1 MSLRLTSL
9 PSTGFASAAAAAA
22 ARPSAAEVRSQRNA
36 VFSREQARQRA
47 LYPRIEK
54 IEVSMQGPGLDGTLL
69 VMNRGMST
77 PLSCARHLT
86 EYHVNNSVLA
96 LVDGEPWPLHQPLTD
111 SCSMTLLTFKD
122 SDPTLANQAYWRSC
136 AALLGQVLQTAF
148 KDDYNVEL
156 LSTPEV
162 PVTSGAFC
170 CDVALDPQLDS
181 WTPSEES
188 LRSLTK
194 GAQQLI
200 HKDLPWEPLEVAPS
214 VGAGGL
220 LTQQVALRSSD
231 RLLVCFFSLQYKQE
245 EVEEKAAQH
254 PKGRVTLYRCGDH
267 VLLSAGPL
275 VARTG
280 LCSQYEVTALHSL
293 GQGPWG
299 LHRRAQGLSLPLQL
313 QAHHTV
319 WRKLRQRA
327 EKLSRKV
334 CVPLSA
340 PPCRTQQKRV
350 YKSSDAWAG
359 ASSQAGC
366 RRRGSMSPVCLQLA
380 LKTRPPTLQ
389 TDASTP
395 L

>member
-1 MSLRLTSL
+1 MVTRKVCQFLQRRC
-9 PSTGFASAAAAAA
+9 ASAAAAV
-22 ARPSAAEVRSQRNA
+22 RPPPAEMLSQRNA

-54 IEVSMQGPGLDGTLL
+54 IEVSMHGPGLDGTLL
-69 VMNRGMST
+69 IMNKGMST

-96 LVDGEPWPLHQPLTD
+96 LVDGELWPLHRPLTH
-111 SCSMTLLTFKD
+111 SCSLSLLTFKD
-122 SDPTLANQAYWRSC
+122 NDPTVVNEAYWRSC
-136 AALLGQVLQTAF
+136 AALLGQVLETAF
-148 KDDYNVEL
+148 KDKFNVDL
-156 LSTPEV
+156 LSTVEV

-170 CDVALDPQLDS
+170 CDVVLDPQLDS

-200 HKDLPWEPLEVAPS
+200 LKDLAWEPLEVVPS
-214 VGAGGL
+214 V
-220 LTQQVALRSSD
+220 ALE
-231 RLLVCFFSLQYKQE
+231 VFSHHRCKQE
-245 EVEEKAAQH
+245 EIEQKAAEN
-254 PKGRVTLYRCGDH
+254 PKGTVMLYRCGDH
-267 VLLSAGPL
+267 VLLSGGPL

-280 LCSQYEVTALHSL
+280 LCLQYEVTALHSL

-327 EKLSRKV
+327 EKLVEVSR
-334 CVPLSA
+334 PEAA
-340 PPCRTQQKRV
+340 PASPPDST
-350 YKSSDAWAG
+350 
-359 ASSQAGC
+359 SSQPAT
-366 RRRGSMSPVCLQLA
+366 A
-380 LKTRPPTLQ
+380 L
-389 TDASTP
+389 
-395 L
+395 